1 MDFLDQTLAVPDELL
16 VRTFALLELY
26 QHERPAALMALA
38 AVCRR
43 WNRLAYD
50 GSLWTHISI
59 THITTVTQ
67 LCFQLERSASRLLE
81 VSIWLQPLHF
91 TTKLREQCQTV
102 LSEYWRVQDL
112 DIDTFGPVGDPWPQE
127 LTAPLTSGKTW
138 PHLLSLSLIDSS
150 SDVNAVLQL
159 DVDAPKLKTLVL
171 EAVSTRQ
178 WPTLPRPALQSIQL
192 RELGSASGIADAITN
207 CPDLRH
213 LDLRDNGEEHS
224 AQTRSLHFPLPRSP
238 TKLVNLDITWM
249 TVDLKQ
255 LMSFLAF
262 CPRLER
268 LCLEVTTFDGYG
280 DTLITDFRLPS
291 LEVLRLEL
299 HDRPPSKPRILTAL
313 LPVVNAE
320 KLRALTLSFVDMGSC
335 EAILGGNLED
345 LSLTGIRCDAA
356 NLVRALSQCQQLR
369 TLILHD
375 LEISALDESLAEHAQ
390 RLPALRNAS
399 LTGYQS
405 ASVAGFVPDVQAE
418 NRCLVR
424 LFLALVDGQGIPSL
438 HIGVPLAA
446 QEVAHICSELGDHD
460 SMSLEVQDTWRGTRF
475 KIGTAHRPPP
485 HVPRPRSSRIAPSA
499 GIDRRHT
506 RPPHPSHCRF
516 AVSSELLRRAPA
528 GGSAASSAPAHHRAW
543 GTVPPA
549 PAPDRHAEDCQ
560 PAPRHVF
567 GVPVSSTSDARVPAS
582 RAWRGLERRPRPILA
597 PLPISAAG
605 GAEDC
610 QRYRSC

>member
-1 MDFLDQTLAVPDELL
+1 
-16 VRTFALLELY
+16 
-26 QHERPAALMALA
+26 MALA

-224 AQTRSLHFPLPRSP
+224 AQNRSLHFPLPRSP

-475 KIGTAHRPPP
+475 KIGTAHRPPRMF
-485 HVPRPRSSRIAPSA
+485 HVQDLVESLRALGSTV
-499 GIDRRHT
+499 GILALLT
-506 RPPHPSHCRF
+506 RLI
-516 AVSSELLRRAPA
+516 VDLQ
-528 GGSAASSAPAHHRAW
+528 SAASFFAALPPGAALPRLHQLIIEHGELSHPPPLRTVMRRIVSLHRDTSLECPCLQQVTLEFPHHAPGAVSKGDLDRFLHLFQSQQRVELK
-543 GTVPPA
+543 TVNVIV
-549 PAPDRHAEDCQ
+549 HADE
-560 PAPRHVF
+560 
-567 GVPVSSTSDARVPAS
+567 AS
-582 RAWRGLERRPRPILA
+582 E
-597 PLPISAAG
+597 
-605 GAEDC
+605 
-610 QRYRSC
+610 